1 LKLIARNSLSRSV
14 GSVAWLKIRKI
25 CFSYKYFFIFVC
37 GLWKFFHG
45 LTLAAILENIYLM
58 KQTIFFLIL
67 FLTLSGFN
75 NTESV
80 SLKTFTEEA
89 MSKSLI
95 GNDPIIVAN
104 PFSAKIYSKLDL
116 RHPVWNNLKREELVV
131 IPKNSDLLEKLWGK
145 QAKENGVIVYRAAQ
159 ENKYDL
165 KKLRYVLNGKEI
177 NKIDADTLNIK
188 DVNSFIIVKDRNSEE
203 RVAFIN
209 SQK

>member
-1 LKLIARNSLSRSV
+1 
-14 GSVAWLKIRKI
+14 
-25 CFSYKYFFIFVC
+25 
-37 GLWKFFHG
+37 
-45 LTLAAILENIYLM
+45 M